1 MHSEV
6 GLGSQPVTH
15 IYCRSMMTDL
25 TVQIT
30 IVRMYSTMYH
40 VLCTLYVR
48 IQQGTAHAIIL
59 IAIKNA
65 NKKSNGNSRTVH
77 ITEADSIQ

>member
-1 MHSEV
+1 M
-6 GLGSQPVTH
+6 
-15 IYCRSMMTDL
+15 IK

-30 IVRMYSTMYH
+30 IVPAYLPMYH

-59 IAIKNA
+59 TAVKNA
-65 NKKSNGNSRTVH
+65 NKE
-77 ITEADSIQ
+77 I